1 MHLLKL
7 ITRNAL
13 RHKLRTMLTVLGL
26 LIAVL
31 AYGLLHTVVDA
42 WYAGAAAAS
51 NARLVTRNAIS
62 LVFPLPLSYENRI
75 RGVEGVTMV
84 ARSNW
89 FGGIYREPKNF
100 FAQFAVSDNYLDL
113 YPEFILP
120 AQQRSDYERDRK
132 GCLIGRQ
139 LANQFGFKVGDVIPI
154 KGTIY
159 PGTWEFVVRGILDGR
174 DESTITRQLI
184 FHWDYLNETARK
196 MPGRRADQ
204 VGVYVLGI
212 ASPDDAAAISRNV
225 DNVFKNSLAETLTET
240 EQAFQLGFVAMSN
253 QIIAA
258 IRLVSYVVV
267 VIIMA
272 VMANAMAMSARE
284 RTVEYATLKALGF
297 GPGFLA
303 LLMFGESLT
312 ICAVGGGLGIVATP
326 PAASFFKQATGG
338 VFPVFFVSH
347 ETMLLQAACALVVGL
362 AAAIIPAMQ
371 AARVRIV
378 EGLRAIG

>member
-1 MHLLKL
+1 MHALKL

-13 RHKLRTMLTVLGL
+13 RHKLRTALTVLGL
-26 LIAVL
+26 TIAVL
-31 AYGLLHTVVDA
+31 AYGLLNTVVDA

-62 LVFPLPLSYENRI
+62 LTFSLPLSYENRI
-75 RGVEGVTMV
+75 RGVEGVTLV
-84 ARSNW
+84 ARSSW
-89 FGGIYREPKNF
+89 FGGVYREPKNF

-113 YPEFILP
+113 YPELIVP
-120 AQQRSDYERDRK
+120 AQQRSDYVRDRK
-132 GCLIGRQ
+132 GCLVGRQ
-139 LANQFGFKVGDVIPI
+139 LATQFGFKVGDVIPI

-159 PGTWEFVVRGILDGR
+159 PGTWEFVVRGIMDGR

-184 FHWDYLNETARK
+184 FHWDYLNESVRK

-212 ASPDDAAAISRNV
+212 AVPEEAAAISRNV
-225 DNVFKNSLAETLTET
+225 DDVFKNSLAETLTET

-258 IRLVSYVVV
+258 IRVVSYVVI

-312 ICAVGGGLGIVATP
+312 LCIAGGGLGMLLTP
-326 PAASFFKQATGG
+326 PAASIFRQATGG
-338 VFPVFFVSH
+338 VFPVFHVSRD
-347 ETMLLQAACALVVGL
+347 TVLLQAACAGVVGV
-362 AAAIIPAMQ
+362 AAAIIPAIQ

>member
-1 MHLLKL
+1 MYLLKL
-7 ITRNAL
+7 IIRNAL
-13 RHKLRTMLTVLGL
+13 RHKLRTLLTVFGL

-62 LVFPLPLSYENRI
+62 LVFPLPVSYENRI

-89 FGGIYREPKNF
+89 FGGVYREPKNF

-120 AQQRSDYERDRK
+120 AQQRNDYERDRK

-139 LANQFGFKVGDVIPI
+139 LASQFGFKIGDVIPI

-184 FHWDYLNETARK
+184 FHWDYLNETIRK
-196 MPGRRADQ
+196 TPGRKADQ

-212 ASPDDAAAISRNV
+212 ASPDEAAAISRNV
-225 DNVFKNSLAETLTET
+225 DNVFRNSLAETLTET

-258 IRLVSYVVV
+258 IQLVSYVVI

-303 LLMFGESLT
+303 LLMFGESVT
-312 ICAVGGGLGIVATP
+312 IGVVGGGLGILATP

-338 VFPVFFVSH
+338 VFPVFHVSR
-347 ETMLLQAACALVVGL
+347 ETMLLQAACALVVGS
-362 AAAIIPAMQ
+362 AAAIVPALQ
-371 AARVRIV
+371 AARVKIV

>member
-1 MHLLKL
+1 MFVLKL
-7 ITRNAL
+7 ILRNAL
-13 RHKLRTMLTVLGL
+13 RHKLRTTLTVLGL
-26 LIAVL
+26 TIAVL

-62 LVFPLPLSYENRI
+62 LVFPLPLAYENRI
-75 RGVEGVTMV
+75 RGVDGVTLV

-89 FGGIYREPKNF
+89 FGGVYRDPKNF

-113 YPEFILP
+113 YPEFIVSG
-120 AQQRSDYERDRK
+120 QQRADYQRDRK
-132 GCLIGRQ
+132 GALIGRQ
-139 LANQFGFKVGDVIPI
+139 LADQYGFKVGDVIPL

-159 PGTWEFVVRGILDGR
+159 PGTWDFVVRGIMEGR

-184 FHWDYLNETARK
+184 FHYDYLNETIRK
-196 MPGRRADQ
+196 TTKRTVDQ
-204 VGVYVLGI
+204 VGVYVVGI
-212 ASPDDAAAISRNV
+212 KDPDEAAAVSRNI

-258 IRLVSYVVV
+258 IRVVSYVVIL
-267 VIIMA
+267 IIMA

-284 RTVEYATLKALGF
+284 RITEYATLKALGF
-297 GPGFLA
+297 GPAFLSV
-303 LLMFGESLT
+303 LVFGESMA
-312 ICAVGGGLGIVATP
+312 ICAIGGGIGILATP
-326 PAASFFKQATGG
+326 PMAEVFKHATGG
-338 VFPVFFVSH
+338 VFPVFMVSR
-347 ETMLLQAACALVVGL
+347 ETMLLQAACAFAVAM
-362 AAAIIPAMQ
+362 AAAIAPAVQ
-371 AARVRIV
+371 ASRVRIV